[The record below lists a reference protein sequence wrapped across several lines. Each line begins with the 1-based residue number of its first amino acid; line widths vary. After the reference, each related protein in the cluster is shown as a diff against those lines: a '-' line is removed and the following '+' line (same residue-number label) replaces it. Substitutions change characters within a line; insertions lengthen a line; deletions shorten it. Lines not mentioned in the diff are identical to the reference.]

1 MVMNSFPCP
10 GLPFTTSV
18 SWTLSSLLFDA
29 PPDFMALILFTSEST
44 DRFLVRPRSVGR
56 HEAMMPSDTSSMFQN
71 SEVVINTEMSDQ

>member
-1 MVMNSFPCP
+1 
-10 GLPFTTSV
+10 
-18 SWTLSSLLFDA
+18 
-29 PPDFMALILFTSEST
+29 MALILFTSEST